1 LSSSPVSSCAAC
13 FSRVASCSRSRLP
26 IQQAPKTKERKKEG
40 KKEAKKEGKK
50 EGKKEEA
57 AAAAAEA
64 EVEVKTTSRAF
75 FLVVGVLAGFS
86 SSPRD
91 DKK

>member
-40 KKEAKKEGKK
+40 KKEAKKEAKK

-64 EVEVKTTSRAF
+64 EVKTTSRAF

>member
-50 EGKKEEA
+50 EEA

-64 EVEVKTTSRAF
+64 EVKTTSRAF